1 MKFLVDR
8 MCGRLARWLRLIGF
22 DTEYIDE
29 SKTVPEIVYKSLREQ
44 RIILTRNR
52 KMSLTKGYS
61 VYFVQ
66 SENFVEQVK
75 EVIKKF
81 DIKLEKERFFSR
93 CIECNGTLEEI
104 DKNLIRDKVPSFV
117 WQTKEK
123 FYKCKKCNKIY
134 WQGSHLELAGEIL
147 SELEE
152 K

>member
-29 SKTVPEIVYKSLREQ
+29 SKTVPEIVYQSLRDQ

>member
-29 SKTVPEIVYKSLREQ
+29 SKTVPEIVYQSLRDQ

-123 FYKCKKCNKIY
+123 FYKCRKCDKIY